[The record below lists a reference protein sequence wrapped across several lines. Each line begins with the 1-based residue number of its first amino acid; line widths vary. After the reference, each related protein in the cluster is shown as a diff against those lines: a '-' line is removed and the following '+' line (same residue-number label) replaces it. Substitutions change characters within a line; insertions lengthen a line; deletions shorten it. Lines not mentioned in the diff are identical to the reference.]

1 LPEANVDASL
11 LIAISW
17 QALGRLRSG
26 EKQTRISNCAVVIV
40 FAAFFIEANLNHIVK
55 KLGKKREMTA
65 FLNGQKYPGLRDKL
79 AWFYNEFVA
88 RKRSHHADK
97 PFKKR
102 IGASLRRK
110 YPGFS
115 AIHRFRNNL
124 SHGRI
129 DLSKATPAHAEVLRR
144 QAKGIVESLY
154 RTLEENGHPVRRTVW
169 YNVAIGKRP

>member
-1 LPEANVDASL
+1 MPEANVDASL

-40 FAAFFIEANLNHIVK
+40 F
-55 KLGKKREMTA
+55 